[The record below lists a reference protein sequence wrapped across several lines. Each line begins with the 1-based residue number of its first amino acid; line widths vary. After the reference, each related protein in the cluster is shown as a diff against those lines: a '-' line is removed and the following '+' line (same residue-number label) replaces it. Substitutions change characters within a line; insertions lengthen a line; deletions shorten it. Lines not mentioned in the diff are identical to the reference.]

1 MSDFPELTQAVI
13 DGNRNKVIEIVN
25 AELEKGVAPQS
36 LLSEYMIPGMLE
48 VGNLMQE
55 GEYFIPEVL
64 RSAKAMKGVL
74 EILEPLLEASG
85 GAQSVGYIV
94 IGTVDGDIHDI
105 GKNLVTMLLKGS
117 GFAVNDLGVSVK
129 SEAFVEALK
138 EKEGAVLLGLS
149 ALITPTLDEMPVV
162 IKAIEDA
169 GLRDRVKIMVGG
181 APVTQE
187 FAEEIGAD
195 GTAEDAAAAVPGAI
209 GLSGSSVSR
218 SFVQASAAQLKAFQE
233 RDLSAEDCVTLF
245 LDGKTFADATMVIA
259 LGITMTGEKRLL
271 GFIETDTENAMVLSS
286 FLRSLVARGLD
297 VSQGLL
303 VIIDGGKRFVGF
315 PLPEGDLVASIEAA
329 IAR

>member
-85 GAQSVGYIV
+85 GAQSAGYIV

-129 SEAFVEALK
+129 SDAFVEALK
-138 EKEGAVLLGLS
+138 EKEGTLLLGLS

-187 FAEEIGAD
+187 FADEIGAD
-195 GTAEDAAAAVPGAI
+195 GTAEDAAAAVSLAKE
-209 GLSGSSVSR
+209 LL
-218 SFVQASAAQLKAFQE
+218 AA
-233 RDLSAEDCVTLF
+233 
-245 LDGKTFADATMVIA
+245 
-259 LGITMTGEKRLL
+259 
-271 GFIETDTENAMVLSS
+271 
-286 FLRSLVARGLD
+286 
-297 VSQGLL
+297 
-303 VIIDGGKRFVGF
+303 
-315 PLPEGDLVASIEAA
+315 
-329 IAR
+329 

>member
-129 SEAFVEALK
+129 SDAFVEALK
-138 EKEGAVLLGLS
+138 EKEGTLLLGLS

-187 FAEEIGAD
+187 FADEIGAD
-195 GTAEDAAAAVPGAI
+195 GTAEDAAAAVT
-209 GLSGSSVSR
+209 LSKELL
-218 SFVQASAAQLKAFQE
+218 AA
-233 RDLSAEDCVTLF
+233 
-245 LDGKTFADATMVIA
+245 
-259 LGITMTGEKRLL
+259 
-271 GFIETDTENAMVLSS
+271 
-286 FLRSLVARGLD
+286 
-297 VSQGLL
+297 
-303 VIIDGGKRFVGF
+303 
-315 PLPEGDLVASIEAA
+315 
-329 IAR
+329 